1 MYQDVTVNLVNVS
14 KKMGDR
20 MLFENLTVSVQ
31 AGQCVSITGANGSG
45 KSTLLKMIAGL
56 LRGTTGAIEVFGGQ
70 RLLDAEE
77 RLASLGLVSPEIM
90 FYGEMT
96 GWENLLFFTRARG
109 IKHSMEEIKGYCQFV
124 GLRAQQEQLVN
135 TYSTGMRQR
144 LKFALLLALKP
155 RLWLLDEPSSN
166 LDADGK
172 ALVGKMI
179 ENALSDGVT
188 VFIATNE
195 SWEVAY
201 ANYNIQLA

>member
-1 MYQDVTVNLVNVS
+1 MYQDVKVNLVNVS
-14 KKMGDR
+14 KKMGTR
-20 MLFENLTVSVQ
+20 MLFENLTVLVQ
-31 AGQCVSITGANGSG
+31 AGQCLTITGPNGSG
-45 KSTLLKMIAGL
+45 KSTLIKMIAGL
-56 LRGTTGAIEVFGGQ
+56 MRVTTGTIEVFGDQ

-96 GWENLLFFTRARG
+96 GSENILFFTGARG
-109 IKHSMEEIKGYCQFV
+109 RTCSSQEIKDYCQRV
-124 GLRAQQEQLVN
+124 GLTAHQDQLVH

-155 RLWLLDEPSSN
+155 MLWLLDEPSSN

-172 ALVGKMI
+172 VLVGKMI
-179 ENALSDGVT
+179 ENALTEGVT
-188 VFIATNE
+188 VVIATNE
-195 SWEVAY
+195 SWEAAY

>member
-1 MYQDVTVNLVNVS
+1 MYQGVTVNLVNVS

-20 MLFENLTVSVQ
+20 VLFENLTILVQ
-31 AGQCVSITGANGSG
+31 PGQCVSITGANGSG

-56 LRGTTGAIEVFGGQ
+56 QRGTTGAIEVFGGQ

-96 GWENLLFFTRARG
+96 GWENISFFTKARG
-109 IKHSMEEIKGYCQFV
+109 IKRSMEEIKDYCQFV
-124 GLRAQQEQLVN
+124 GLRAQQKQLVN

-155 RLWLLDEPSSN
+155 MLWLLDEPSSN

-195 SWEVAY
+195 SWEAAY